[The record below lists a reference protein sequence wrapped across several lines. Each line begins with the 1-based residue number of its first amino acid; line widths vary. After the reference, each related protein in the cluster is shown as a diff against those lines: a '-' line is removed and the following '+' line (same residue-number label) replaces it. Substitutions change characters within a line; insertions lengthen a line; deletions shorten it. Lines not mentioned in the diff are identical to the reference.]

1 VKLETLHAAI
11 VVLAKQHNPAILHPS
26 FLSSEGIVPVEWEID
41 ETPVSTPVF
50 AMVKYKNRVVFTV
63 QENRFQVE
71 QGEPDDDIAKSPLP
85 ELTLKYTEKLP
96 HVEYHAVGINFKG
109 FIEHSDPQTAIM
121 KRFLKPSVA
130 EFDDKCPEASAFRF
144 VYSLDSTRFR
154 LSFDSGKVKST
165 DNTNERSGVMVDAN
179 YHVDLDLNNIQE
191 EIKKATSLYS
201 EHYSHFVKATKCL
214 LAMEIS

>member
-1 VKLETLHAAI
+1 MKLETLHSAI

-26 FLSSEGIVPVEWEID
+26 FLSSEGIVPAEWEID

-71 QGEPDDDIAKSPLP
+71 QGEPDEDVAKSPLA

-109 FIEHSDPQTAIM
+109 FIEHGDAQAVIM
-121 KRFLKPSVA
+121 ERFLKPGVA
-130 EFDDKCPEASAFRF
+130 EFADKHPEASAFRF
-144 VYSLDSTRFR
+144 VYELNDARFR
-154 LSFDSGKVKST
+154 LSFDSGKVKSADKT
-165 DNTNERSGVMVDAN
+165 DERSGVMVDGN
-179 YHVDLDLNNIQE
+179 YHVDLHVDNVQE
-191 EIKKATSLYS
+191 EMKRATSLYC
-201 EHYSHFVKATKCL
+201 EHYSHFFKATRSVL
-214 LAMEIS
+214 GMEI